1 MQTTALCRLPP
12 IFMQG
17 LPMHS
22 KRIAGYTPCTTGDR
36 QLARR
41 VAGRVRL
48 AQGRGHGRGN
58 VVYSQSSVASSPSYP
73 IPNPNPI
80 HHGRAQPPSSEP
92 EARNPNARPAKA
104 DLAPTRSSLPPPP
117 PPTRPRSSR
126 SMVQSGLDPW
136 IMAEV
141 PRPAACSVPRGD
153 PLLRTPHRSL
163 TATLW
168 AQEERRPAW
177 MLRRGCSMACAPY
190 GACPKAPIS
199 LLPLAYFGHA
209 DLASGRR
216 PQGRAH
222 RVLCRWRRPVRGCGR
237 HGRAPIA
244 LDPAVR

>member
-1 MQTTALCRLPP
+1 MQATALHRLPP
-12 IFMQG
+12 YAG
-17 LPMHS
+17 YRPMHS
-22 KRIAGYTPCTTGDR
+22 KCIAGYTPCTTGDR

-92 EARNPNARPAKA
+92 EARNPNTRPAKV

-126 SMVQSGLDPW
+126 SMFQSGLDPW

-141 PRPAACSVPRGD
+141 PRPAVPRGD

-190 GACPKAPIS
+190 GACPKAPSHYCRWPTLVMQIS
-199 LLPLAYFGHA
+199 LV
-209 DLASGRR
+209 DEGRR
-216 PQGRAH
+216 
-222 RVLCRWRRPVRGCGR
+222 VV
-237 HGRAPIA
+237 PIVYYADGGGLYEGAAATAA
-244 LDPAVR
+244 LP